1 MQETEKDKIIRR
13 NTAYVRARAFQ
24 KFKYLLKIYLFNRD
38 EKKLVNDPDY
48 MSSTIKNY
56 QFTIPIKPD
65 TQVGLPQNF
74 NNRIARQYASMY
86 LEKIGAIPDDEN
98 IDTVLENHPL
108 NKCGVSTSLK
118 TRGWMEDLITIN
130 TSPFNRSMTEDDFPD
145 KPDKKL
151 YFNLYI

>member
-1 MQETEKDKIIRR
+1 
-13 NTAYVRARAFQ
+13 
-24 KFKYLLKIYLFNRD
+24 
-38 EKKLVNDPDY
+38 

-86 LEKIGAIPDDEN
+86 LEKIGAVPDDEN

-151 YFNLYI
+151 YNYLLFIYSPYKLPPSTPKSERKSNNEDDDNYIV